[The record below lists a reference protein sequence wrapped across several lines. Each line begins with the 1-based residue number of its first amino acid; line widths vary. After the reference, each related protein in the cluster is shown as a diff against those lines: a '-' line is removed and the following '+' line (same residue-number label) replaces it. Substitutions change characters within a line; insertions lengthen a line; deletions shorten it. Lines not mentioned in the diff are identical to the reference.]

1 MRFLITT
8 VSAALLAGLSG
19 IPTPLQSQSS
29 ARRVI
34 LVTLDGVRPT
44 EFFGGMDS
52 SVVAFPDSSGIEDS
66 ARVWRSYWRATA
78 AERRQAVMPFFWDSL
93 APRGMVMGN
102 PATGGHATITNVQ
115 GFSAPGYL
123 EILTGVA
130 QPTVISNDQVR
141 YPFET
146 ILQFTRRKLGLG
158 PMQVA
163 AFTSWENFRDYV
175 SSKAGEVY
183 VNAGFDTVP
192 EPFTT
197 PTLARLATLQAR
209 ALPDWDGSRLDA
221 FTGAMALE
229 YLRQHRPPLLYIAF
243 NDTDDFAHLRRYDRV
258 LDAMHQADDFLR
270 ELWHTLQALPAY
282 RGRTTLIITTDHGRG
297 LTPTTWT
304 DHGQETFGST
314 EIWVAVI
321 GPGTP
326 GGSGSSFKVTQ
337 SQVAATVLGC
347 LGLDPTEF
355 SAAAGLPIPG
365 ACRK

>member
-1 MRFLITT
+1 M
-8 VSAALLAGLSG
+8 LAVCSG
-19 IPTPLQSQSS
+19 VHSPIHSQSS
-29 ARRVI
+29 APARRVI

-52 SVVAFPDSSGIEDS
+52 TIVAFRDSSGIGDS
-66 ARVWRSYWRATA
+66 AHIWRDYWRGTA
-78 AERRQAVMPFFWDSL
+78 EARRRAMMPFFWDSL

-123 EILTGVA
+123 EILTGVG
-130 QPTVISNDQVR
+130 QPTVTSNDQVR

-146 ILQFTRRKLGLG
+146 ILQFARRKLGLG
-158 PMQVA
+158 AMQVA

-175 SSKAGEVY
+175 SNQAGDVY

-197 PTLARLATLQAR
+197 PTLARLTTLQAR
-209 ALPDWDGSRLDA
+209 AMPEWDGSRLDA

-229 YLRQHRPPLLYIAF
+229 YLRQHRPPLMYVAF
-243 NDTDDFAHLRRYDRV
+243 NDTDDFAHLRKYGRV
-258 LDAMHQADDFLR
+258 LDALHQADDFIR
-270 ELWHTLQALPAY
+270 ELWQTVQSQPAY
-282 RGRTTLIITTDHGRG
+282 RGRTTLVITTDHGRG

-304 DHGQETFGST
+304 DHGRETIGST
-314 EIWVAVI
+314 EIWMAII

-326 GGSGSSFKVTQ
+326 AGGGASLKVTQ
-337 SQVAATVLGC
+337 SQIAATVLTC
-347 LGLDPTEF
+347 LGLNPAEF
-355 SAAAGLPIPG
+355 SVAAGLPIPG